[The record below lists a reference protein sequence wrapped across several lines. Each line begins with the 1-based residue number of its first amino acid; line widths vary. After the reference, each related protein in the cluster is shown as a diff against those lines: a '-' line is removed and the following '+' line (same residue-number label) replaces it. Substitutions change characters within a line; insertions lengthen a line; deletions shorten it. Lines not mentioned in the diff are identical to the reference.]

1 MSGRKNTDE
10 QYSSRLAAIESVMLA
25 GEYNRASAI
34 GLSERYGVSVRQV
47 QRDASKIRESWRES
61 VGATTK
67 EEERSDWLMRVR
79 GAQARSFRNGHSM
92 AAARLM
98 QLEGQA
104 LGVYEPAQVEVNHVH
119 TDDPKTLLKELRE
132 ALPMINT
139 MLGVQ
144 PIRAIEAEY
153 KEVRDAEKEES

>member
-1 MSGRKNTDE
+1 MSGRKSTDE
-10 QYSSRLAAIESVMLA
+10 QVAERLAAVESVMLA
-25 GEYNRASAI
+25 GEYNRASAN
-34 GLSERYGVSVRQV
+34 GLSDRYGVTLRQI
-47 QRDASKIRESWRES
+47 QRDAAKVRESWRENI
-61 VGATTK
+61 GTTTK
-67 EEERSDWLMRVR
+67 TEERSDWLMRVR

-104 LGVYEPAQVEVNHVH
+104 LGVYEPTQVEVSHVH
-119 TDDPKTLLKELRE
+119 TEDPQTLLKELRE

-144 PIRAIEAEY
+144 PQIAIEAEY
-153 KEVRDAEKEES
+153 KEVHDATKEEG